1 MLVDTRRTLSIANAT
16 AVTLRKTN
24 AQVTEPACHDARDL
38 TEGRATARITLD
50 DQIYVLR
57 ITRAGK
63 LILTK

>member
-1 MLVDTRRTLSIANAT
+1 MTYQSLSP
-16 AVTLRKTN
+16 KK
-24 AQVTEPACHDARDL
+24 EPTTKPLPCFDARDIV
-38 TEGRATARITLD
+38 GQDGQAHIALD

>member
-1 MLVDTRRTLSIANAT
+1 MTFSPPKPIDQRDDTATSKPKTPEYQVVDLVGADGEMH
-16 AVTLRKTN
+16 LRHN
-24 AQVTEPACHDARDL
+24 
-38 TEGRATARITLD
+38 